1 MTTKT
6 LSIVAVVFSVAII
19 GGWSIY
25 WGVQVQDVLELLE
38 LANDL
43 G

>member
-6 LSIVAVVFSVAII
+6 LSIVAVVFSVVII
-19 GGWSIY
+19 GGWCVY

-38 LANDL
+38 LANAV
-43 G
+43 

>member
-6 LSIVAVVFSVAII
+6 LSIVAVGFSLVII
-19 GGWSIY
+19 SGWAVY

-38 LANDL
+38 LSRAE
-43 G
+43 

>member
-6 LSIVAVVFSVAII
+6 LSKMAVVFSVAII
-19 GGWSIY
+19 TGWSIY

-38 LANDL
+38 MANAP
-43 G
+43 

>member
-6 LSIVAVVFSVAII
+6 LGKVAVAFSATII
-19 GGWSIY
+19 IGWSIY

-38 LANDL
+38 MANAP
-43 G
+43 

>member
-19 GGWSIY
+19 AGWGIY

-38 LANDL
+38 LANDM

>member
-6 LSIVAVVFSVAII
+6 LGKVAVAFSAAII
-19 GGWSIY
+19 IGWSIY

-38 LANDL
+38 MADAP
-43 G
+43 

>member
-6 LSIVAVVFSVAII
+6 LSRLAVVFSVAII
-19 GGWSIY
+19 IGWSIY

-38 LANDL
+38 MANAP
-43 G
+43 